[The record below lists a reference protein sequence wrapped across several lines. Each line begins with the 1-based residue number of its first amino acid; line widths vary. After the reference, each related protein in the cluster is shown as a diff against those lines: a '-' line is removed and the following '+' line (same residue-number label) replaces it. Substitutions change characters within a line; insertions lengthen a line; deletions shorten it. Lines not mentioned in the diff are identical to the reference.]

1 MKKGEGII
9 PSVDLIAGK
18 VVRLKQGDYAKETLY
33 AVDAF
38 ETLKH
43 YEKAGAHRLHIVDLE
58 GAKDPQKRQTA
69 YIAQLVKSLTVP
81 VQTGGG
87 IRLENDVRV
96 LLDAGVDR
104 VVVGSLSVHAP
115 ETVYR
120 WLQIFGANRLTLALD
135 CHVDEKGEA
144 FVATNGWQKSTDQTV
159 EALIDFYRP
168 AGLKHILCTDIAK
181 DGMLSGSNTTLY
193 RTLCEKYPDLVIE
206 ASGGIGSVNDLKA
219 LRKTGVAGVIIG
231 RAFLENQLTVKE
243 AIQCWQNESFRA

>member
-33 AVDAF
+33 AVDAL
-38 ETLKH
+38 ETLKG

-58 GAKDPQKRQTA
+58 GAKDSQKRQTA

-144 FVATNGWQKSTDQTV
+144 FVATHGWQKSTNQTV
-159 EALIDFYRP
+159 EALIDF
-168 AGLKHILCTDIAK
+168 
-181 DGMLSGSNTTLY
+181 SNTTLY